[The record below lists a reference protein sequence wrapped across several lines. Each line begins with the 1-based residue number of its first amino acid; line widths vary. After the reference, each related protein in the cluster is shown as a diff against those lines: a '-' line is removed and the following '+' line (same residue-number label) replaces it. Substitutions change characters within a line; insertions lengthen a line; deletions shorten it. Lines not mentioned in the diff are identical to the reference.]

1 MKRSFF
7 ALLLAVICMCVFI
20 GCTDSGDDGIRVIPS
35 EELSDSEDI
44 SKITE
49 TTAEHEMIETAE
61 TTVNTQPVETAET
74 TAKHET
80 TEAVEPEKESL
91 QDENEGQKRTYMLNL
106 STKKFHYTSCKRGPS
121 EKNREDRYTTREELI
136 AQGFSP
142 CGICKP

>member
-20 GCTDSGDDGIRVIPS
+20 GCTDSGDDGIRVIQS

-44 SKITE
+44 TKNTE
-49 TTAEHEMIETAE
+49 TT
-61 TTVNTQPVETAET
+61 V
-74 TAKHET
+74 KHET
-80 TEAVEPEKESL
+80 TEATETTAKPEMPETAEPEKEPL
-91 QDENEGQKRTYMLNL
+91 QNENEVQKTTYMINL

>member
-20 GCTDSGDDGIRVIPS
+20 GCTDSGDDGIRVIQS
-35 EELSDSEDI
+35 EELSDSEVI
-44 SKITE
+44 TKNTE
-49 TTAEHEMIETAE
+49 TT
-61 TTVNTQPVETAET
+61 V
-74 TAKHET
+74 KHET
-80 TEAVEPEKESL
+80 TEATETTAKPEMPETAEPEKEPL
-91 QDENEGQKRTYMLNL
+91 QNENEVQKTTYMLNL

>member
-20 GCTDSGDDGIRVIPS
+20 GCTDSGDDGIRVIQS

-44 SKITE
+44 TKNTE
-49 TTAEHEMIETAE
+49 TT
-61 TTVNTQPVETAET
+61 V
-74 TAKHET
+74 KHET
-80 TEAVEPEKESL
+80 TEATETTEKPEMPETAEPEKEPL
-91 QDENEGQKRTYMLNL
+91 QNENEVQKTTYMLNL

>member
-20 GCTDSGDDGIRVIPS
+20 GCTDSGDDGIRVIQS

-44 SKITE
+44 TKNTE
-49 TTAEHEMIETAE
+49 TT
-61 TTVNTQPVETAET
+61 V
-74 TAKHET
+74 KHET
-80 TEAVEPEKESL
+80 TEATETTAKPEMPETAEPEKEPL
-91 QDENEGQKRTYMLNL
+91 QNENEVQKTTYMLNL